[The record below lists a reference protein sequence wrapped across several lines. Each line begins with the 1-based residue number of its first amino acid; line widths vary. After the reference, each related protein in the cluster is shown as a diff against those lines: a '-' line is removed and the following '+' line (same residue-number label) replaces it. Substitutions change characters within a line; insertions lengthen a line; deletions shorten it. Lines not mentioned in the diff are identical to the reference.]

1 MAKYIKNQQDADA
14 FTRTFTATNANPQGK
29 TFSEWTAGLRAQL
42 PFGSAPSNNDILA
55 TSRNE
60 ISNMFQMVS
69 RMITTTSASAFALT
83 KLANFFKKDPLNTG
97 DKFIVQ
103 ENLVQGTTTYDI
115 TKFIPAS
122 ARFYQ
127 QVFQT
132 ITEWPKIK
140 FAFETQA
147 TILRAIILEN
157 SIAQLDKILAD
168 FFEKANVEIV
178 MAVYHKIQDDLRANI
193 KIKQIV
199 SADTSSSDLNDK
211 LGDMVQQMYATYTEF
226 KEQPNF
232 INADGRERVLWTP
245 SEGGKMGVFA
255 NAATMAR
262 LRTVGAKFFN
272 KGLVEIETLM
282 KGEQFVCDKFKNGEI
297 LYLDSDG
304 YWLSERLNETYTQT
318 WAENML
324 TTNCFNL
331 WYVGG
336 TLNWAHSL
344 YFILDVSGTSLQTKY
359 NWNKAAV
366 GYSGTP
372 TNTGADVS
380 GVSWNIKSDVEVPV
394 NNTTDWI
401 EVRIINNEIVQ
412 EIGQPTVGMTRGKD
426 VVYDLIIN
434 ATGDASGGTP
444 FSYGYDDPQTS
455 QFVAPIYKKFS
466 DVGINGK
473 LTVAPI
479 EIIKAADKATIN
491 NTTNTNLT
499 YQVMSYFQSIPTNS
513 SGFNFVLGTTP
524 QLKSEDKPNENDGK
538 NGKSTPDNK
547 RGKNA

>member
-1 MAKYIKNQQDADA
+1 MANKYIKTQQDADA
-14 FTRTFTATNANPQGK
+14 FVRSFTATNANPQGK
-29 TFSEWTAGLRAQL
+29 SFSEWTAGMRATL
-42 PFGSAPSNNDILA
+42 PFGSSPSNNDILA

-69 RMITTTSASAFALT
+69 RMFTTTSASAFALT
-83 KLANFFKKDPLNTG
+83 RLANFFKKDPVNTG
-97 DKFIVQ
+97 NKFIVQ
-103 ENLVQGTTTYDI
+103 ENIVQGTTTYDI
-115 TKFIPAS
+115 TKFVPAS

-147 TILRAIILEN
+147 TILRGIILEN
-157 SIAQLDKILAD
+157 SIAELDKILSD

-193 KIKQIV
+193 KIKTVV
-199 SADTSSSDLNDK
+199 SADTQSTDLNDK
-211 LGDMVQQMYATYTEF
+211 LGDMVQQMYAVFTGF

-245 SEGGKMGVFA
+245 KESGTMGVFA
-255 NAATMAR
+255 NAETMAR
-262 LRTVGAKFFN
+262 LRTVGAKFFH

-324 TTNCFNL
+324 TTHCFNL

-344 YFILDVSGTSLQTKY
+344 YFIMDVKGTSLQTKWG
-359 NWNKAAV
+359 WNKAVV

-380 GVSWNIKSDVEVPV
+380 GISVNITSDVEVPV
-394 NNTTDWI
+394 NNNTDWI

-412 EIGQPTVGMTRGKD
+412 EIGQPEVGMTRGKD

-434 ATGDASGGTP
+434 ATGDATGATP
-444 FSYGYDDPQTS
+444 LSYGYDDPTTS
-455 QFVAPIYKKFS
+455 EFVQPIFKKFS

-479 EIIKAADKATIN
+479 EIIKTSDKATIN
-491 NTTNTNLT
+491 NTTNPNLT
-499 YQVMSYFQSIPTNS
+499 FQVMSYFQSIPSNS
-513 SGFNFVLGTTP
+513 SGFNFVLGSAP
-524 QLKSEDKPNENDGK
+524 QLKQEQEKPKKEK
-538 NGKSTPDNK
+538 TKADN
-547 RGKNA
+547 A